1 MTLKFVT
8 KIFDRADQALGPWNA
23 DASQQNVKMIV
34 LAGKCGSLMLQTR
47 QELWVQCDAV
57 GNVGRTDGYMNIFR
71 HASTRVYESGR
82 DETGGNKE
90 LTRYAA
96 PF

>member
-1 MTLKFVT
+1 
-8 KIFDRADQALGPWNA
+8 
-23 DASQQNVKMIV
+23 
-34 LAGKCGSLMLQTR
+34 MLQTR

-57 GNVGRTDGYMNIFR
+57 GNVGRTNGYMNIFR

-82 DETGGNKE
+82 DETGGNQE